1 MTILACVATL
11 LFGLLFAHVLKTICT
26 GLCSAGNDR
35 WAYYFSGTSFAVSLA
50 VPTIPI
56 SALAQHLSNPIIG
69 LPAEHG
75 FRILFLALTATLL
88 LYLIASQRFGFAAH
102 NLTAM
107 SLIAIATAGAVVGM
121 VFSSGGSYGAYEA
134 IAAITINLALVP
146 SQITLAK
153 LHQQHEDY

>member
-26 GLCSAGNDR
+26 GLCSAGSDR
-35 WAYYFSGTSFAVSLA
+35 WAYYFSGTSFAVLLA

-56 SALAQHLSNPIIG
+56 SAFAQHLSSRIIG

-75 FRILFLALTATLL
+75 FRILFLALTSALL
-88 LYLIASQRFGFAAH
+88 LYLIAARRFQLVTH

-107 SLIAIATAGAVVGM
+107 SLIAIATVGAVVGM

-134 IAAITINLALVP
+134 IATITLNLALVP
-146 SQITLAK
+146 SQIALAK
-153 LHQQHEDY
+153 LHRQHEDY